1 MYLFNSSSIRRFVSL
16 YRPHLAAGVPLLSP
30 LPELAPPSLGLLR
43 ALALALA
50 HVPPL
55 VQVSNLQ
62 ELPLSPPLRR
72 QVLPVLQVR
81 ANPPSP
87 LPLLFPLFLFPSR
100 LQLLFYRLQHL
111 LS

>member
-43 ALALALA
+43 ALALA

-72 QVLPVLQVR
+72 QVLSVLQVR

-87 LPLLFPLFLFPSR
+87 LPLLFPPFLFPSR